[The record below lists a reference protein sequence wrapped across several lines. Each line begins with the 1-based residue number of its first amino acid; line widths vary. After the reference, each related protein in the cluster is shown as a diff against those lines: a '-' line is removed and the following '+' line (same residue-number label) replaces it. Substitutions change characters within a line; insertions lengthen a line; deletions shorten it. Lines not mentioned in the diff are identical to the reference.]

1 MAQFNKSFFGSSL
14 FGYTNAFSGTYTT
27 DALDAEEPFTGL
39 VRAELSASL
48 PTKTYLASDPG
59 MAKLPTGAW
68 TGGTSSTIGAT
79 IDFTLSTERVTLAF
93 ASGSTGS
100 VKVELLDPATETG
113 ASQTIDTSTTK
124 TLQLS
129 LPYNSYILRMTVVS
143 GTVVFTQVD
152 AQVTSMTLQMRS
164 GNRSGDVMSW
174 TPYETVTLTNEAGV
188 LTGTSTSVS
197 NKRFVQFAITLATSD
212 DTVTPLLNKM
222 IASSGDTKKR
232 TANGKWQVAI
242 DLTKAAQ
249 DKGVSFRKAKRV
261 LWKEKKPDGTSL
273 VIRTTSR
280 SAFPT
285 DQQLIDDTNW
295 GALTAP
301 YRLINNTGTSFGQAL
316 DRVYLKTGVQKAA
329 LTGKILRPSNY
340 GLNEATVKR
349 AQWLRWDDQS
359 DYPVPKNKGALAQAG
374 LQITYEWYRNQTG
387 PQNGETAI
395 WRVRHP
401 ETALGREMS
410 IPEEYVAGNYY
421 PRILLERS
429 AGEGTPVVDGLTF
442 DATMN
447 FDSLAAQA
455 MTTTEISAND
465 NGTGITKLQSVDSKT
480 IPWPVTDGKVTNTQS
495 LADNPRQVK
504 IQYVTSYPTQVKAY
518 FKSKA
523 SSTSDR
529 TVIDIPAGG
538 TLLDEV
544 YVAVTALEPTATT
557 TGVAANRLYFH
568 YLMDGG
574 TVQYPL
580 ETKRPLGT
588 DFSPDLLRNKK
599 YRFSLTNGWPTQR
612 DKVPYAM
619 TWTELAEFLSV
630 NEAKLIAAN
639 PNTKLYGGK
648 VPAGKEVLLPN
659 ETANPLIQLKFN
671 TGKSWTDESAW
682 NGTTN
687 DVVTASIPTMGDYGY
702 SEWRSEEKVYTGYL
716 NVNDTK
722 KFYDRVQGNL
732 KTPLAE
738 TTYLV
743 RAGETYESIA
753 KRRGINAVDL
763 MRANDDKPLKEGMT
777 IRLISTLELPI
788 LLPQVLTDGPNPY
801 QIEIIE
807 GSIQKRDGA
816 KLTIDQLKA
825 SAALSYTTRLSDPVT
840 VRIVRGQVVNGKD
853 FLKHAGVKQVL
864 SVKNV
869 TTGTVY
875 APVVKTTTTTGDY
888 LLTGNFIDWSAS
900 HTGSREPSA
909 GQMYDVTYQYDIVDS
924 LRYTVDSDYH
934 EQAGYDIL
942 WRSPEVKVIEGTCS
956 PDYDFKTLL
965 PAASTFLDYRGNV
978 EDVTY
983 VIEDNDLWVKTYTKK
998 EADGTYLIGTMDRE
1012 DPKRNWYPEMQTGF
1026 YYEEDQE
1033 YYLYS
1038 EPVRLRFEE
1047 DQLSIMK
1054 NVTFEEEGV
1063 KLLPASR
1070 NLIKNSKLDKGKIAV
1085 AYSYT
1090 STMLDVPIVD
1100 NVIVDEFKVYPTPGE
1115 AGR

>member
-39 VRAELSASL
+39 VRAELNVTL
-48 PTKTYLASDPG
+48 PTKTYLVSDPG
-59 MAKLPTGAW
+59 MAKLPVGAW
-68 TGGTSSTIGAT
+68 TGGTSSTVGAT

-93 ASGSTGS
+93 AAGSTGS
-100 VKVELLDPATETG
+100 VKVELLNPGTETG
-113 ASQTIDTSTTK
+113 TSQTIDTSTTK
-124 TLQLS
+124 TAQLN
-129 LPYNSYILRMTVVS
+129 LPYNSYILRLTVMS
-143 GTVVFTQVD
+143 GTIVFTQME
-152 AQVTSMTLQMRS
+152 AQVTSLTLQMRS
-164 GNRSGDVMSW
+164 GNRSGDVMNW
-174 TPYETVTLTNEAGV
+174 TPYETVSLTNTAGV
-188 LTGTSTSVS
+188 LEGTSTSVS
-197 NKRFVQFAITLATSD
+197 NKRFVQFAFTLATSD
-212 DTVTPLLNKM
+212 DTVSPLVNKM
-222 IASSGDTKKR
+222 TASSGDTKKR
-232 TANGKWQVAI
+232 TPNGKWQVAI

-249 DKGVSFRKAKRV
+249 DKGVTFRKAKRV
-261 LWKEKKPDGTSL
+261 LWKEKEPEGTNL
-273 VIRTTSR
+273 TVRTTSR
-280 SAFPT
+280 ATFPT
-285 DQQLIDDTNW
+285 DQQLIDDANW

-301 YRLINNTGTSFGQAL
+301 YRLVNNTGSSFGQPVN
-316 DRVYLKTGVQKAA
+316 RIYLKTGIQKAA

-374 LQITYEWYRNQTG
+374 LQITYEWYRNQAG
-387 PQNGETAI
+387 PQEGETAI

-401 ETALGREMS
+401 ESTLGREMS
-410 IPEEYVAGNYY
+410 IPEEYAAGNYY
-421 PRILLERS
+421 PRILLERA
-429 AGEGTPVVDGLTF
+429 AGEGTPIVDGLTF

-455 MTTTEISAND
+455 MVSTEVSAND
-465 NGTGITKLQSVDSKT
+465 NGTGVTKLQTVNSTT
-480 IPWPVTDGKVTNTQS
+480 IPWPIADGTAFNGQS
-495 LADNPRQVK
+495 LVDNPRKVK
-504 IQYVTSYPTQVKAY
+504 IQYTTAYPTQVKAY
-518 FKSKA
+518 FKSKET
-523 SSTSDR
+523 STSDR
-529 TVIDIPAGG
+529 TVLDIKAGESI
-538 TLLDEV
+538 LDDV
-544 YVAVTALEPTATT
+544 YVVVTALEPTATT
-557 TGVAANRLYFH
+557 AGVAANRLYFH

-574 TVQYPL
+574 TVQYRL
-580 ETKRPLGT
+580 ETKRPLGS

-648 VPAGKEVLLPN
+648 VPAGKEILLPN

-671 TGKSWTDESAW
+671 AGRTWTDESSW
-682 NGTTN
+682 NGSTN
-687 DVVTASIPTMGDYGY
+687 DVVTAYIPSMGDYGY

-716 NVNDTK
+716 NVNDVK

-743 RAGETYESIA
+743 RSGETYESIA
-753 KRRGINAVDL
+753 KRRGINAIDL
-763 MRANDDKPLKEGMT
+763 MRANDNKELKEGLT

-788 LLPQVLTDGPNPY
+788 LLPQVLTDSENPY

-807 GSIQKRDGA
+807 GSIEKRGGG
-816 KLTIDQLKA
+816 KLTIEQLKA
-825 SAALSYTTRLSDPVT
+825 AASLSYTTRLSDPVT
-840 VRIVRGQVVNGKD
+840 IRVNRGSVANGKD
-853 FLKHAGVKQVL
+853 FLKHSGVKQVL

-875 APVVKTTTTTGDY
+875 APVVKGTPTTGDFM
-888 LLTGNFIDWSAS
+888 LTGNFIDWSAAHS
-900 HTGSREPSA
+900 GSREPSA
-909 GQMYDVTYQYDIVDS
+909 GQLYDVTYQYEIVDS
-924 LRYTVDSDYH
+924 LRYTVDSDYY

-956 PDYDFKTLL
+956 PDYDFKTIL
-965 PAASTFLDYRGNV
+965 PAASTFLDFRGNV
-978 EDVTY
+978 QDVTY
-983 VIEDNDLWVKTYTKK
+983 VIEDNDLWVKTYTQK
-998 EADGTYLIGTMDRE
+998 EDDGMYLVGTMDRE

-1038 EPVRLRFEE
+1038 ETVRLRFEE

-1063 KLLPASR
+1063 KLSPASR
-1070 NLIKNSKLDKGKIAV
+1070 NLIKNSKLDKGKMAV